1 MPRLTLPG
9 RWHDKGASVFFVK
22 TPAKAK
28 SPSDLPLPVVIE
40 ELTYLRKTFR
50 DLLAAFAAGVE
61 GEIAHLHAVLS
72 GEAAAR
78 RKLPASRL
86 HDLRDMLMVLR
97 SLEVKPAKGRR
108 RDLKRVEN
116 VVEELRAISDR
127 WA

>member
-1 MPRLTLPG
+1 M
-9 RWHDKGASVFFVK
+9 
-22 TPAKAK
+22 
-28 SPSDLPLPVVIE
+28 VIE

-50 DLLAAFAAGVE
+50 NLVGAYTAGVE
-61 GEIAHLHAVLS
+61 GEIAHLHALLS
-72 GEAAAR
+72 ADGDGKK
-78 RKLPASRL
+78 KLPASRL